1 MIIYLVS
8 ASPRRREL
16 LRQIGVPFETLLLR
30 SSPDRGSDVDETP
43 YPEEPVE
50 EYVRRI
56 AIAKAR
62 AGWRCSGERRL
73 PPHPVLGA
81 DTAVHL
87 DGEIIGKPE
96 GIDAVP
102 KLIARLSGRE
112 HEVLTAVACAY
123 GEKLEVELSR
133 TKVRFCELTEQD
145 IRDYVASGESMDKA
159 GGYAI
164 QGKAARFIERIEG
177 SYSGVMGL
185 PLFETGRLLRKFS
198 DE

>member
-1 MIIYLVS
+1 MIYLVS

-30 SSPDRGSDVDETP
+30 SSPDRGMDVDETP
-43 YPEEPVE
+43 FAGEPIE
-50 EYVRRI
+50 AYVSRI
-56 AIAKAR
+56 ATAKAMT
-62 AGWRCSGERRL
+62 GWRCSGERRL
-73 PPHPVLGA
+73 PSHPVLAA

-87 DGEIIGKPE
+87 DGEIVGKP
-96 GIDAVP
+96 GNLDAVP
-102 KLIARLSGRE
+102 KLLIRLSGRE
-112 HEVLTAVACAY
+112 HEVFTAVACAY
-123 GEKLEVELSR
+123 GERIEVELSK

-164 QGKAARFIERIEG
+164 QGKAARFIEWIEG